1 MEDETMN
8 ELDNF
13 ETKVLAFAVGLQNAY
28 KDEDNRES
36 VSKLELTED
45 GLTEDFTA
53 MLEAM
58 RFTYQRITDDDVD
71 LIGFTHILNRLAM
84 QHLMVPKKE
93 VEVNE

>member
-1 MEDETMN
+1 MN
-8 ELDNF
+8 KLDNF

-28 KDEDNRES
+28 KDEDGREN
-36 VSKLELTED
+36 VSKLEFTED

-58 RFTYQRITDDDVD
+58 YITYLRITEDDVD

-84 QHLMVPKKE
+84 QHLMAPKKE
-93 VEVNE
+93 VEINE